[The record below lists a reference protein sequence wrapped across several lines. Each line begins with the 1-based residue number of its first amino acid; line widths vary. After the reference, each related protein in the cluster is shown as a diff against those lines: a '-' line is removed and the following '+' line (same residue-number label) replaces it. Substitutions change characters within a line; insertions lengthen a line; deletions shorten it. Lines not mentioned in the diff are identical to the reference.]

1 MKLMAITRTDNA
13 VVAQL
18 VRDAI
23 MNDNRKK
30 EDAKFSI
37 YERASEWYERMQKL
51 KECGRFYYSRIAD
64 LPLVEFLCAQESFLG
79 ILDFWNGDIVDV
91 WLNGDITKKATGVV
105 REIGVDPAISGCG
118 YARVLFMN
126 GETETYSW
134 KYIFHS
140 AIPQELVDIAKT
152 QFMATHACPLMKE
165 NNEKQEDEN
174 V

>member
-1 MKLMAITRTDNA
+1 M
-13 VVAQL
+13 

-23 MNDNRKK
+23 MNDDRRK

-37 YERASEWYERMQKL
+37 YDRAYEWYERMQKL
-51 KECGRFYYSRIAD
+51 KECGRFYHKCISD
-64 LPLVEFLCAQESFLG
+64 LSLGRFLCAQESSLG
-79 ILDFWNGDIVDV
+79 ILDFWDGDVVDV
-91 WLNGDITKKATGVV
+91 WVNGDVAKKKTGVV
-105 REIGVDPAISGCG
+105 NEIGVNPTIRGGG
-118 YARVLFMN
+118 YAKVLFMN
-126 GETETYSW
+126 GETDTYNW

-165 NNEKQEDEN
+165 NNENKENEN